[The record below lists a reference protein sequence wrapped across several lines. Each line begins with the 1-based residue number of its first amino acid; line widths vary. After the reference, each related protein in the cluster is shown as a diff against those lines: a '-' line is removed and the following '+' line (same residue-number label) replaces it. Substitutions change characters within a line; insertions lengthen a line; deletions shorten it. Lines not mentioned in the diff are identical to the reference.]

1 MKKVTLFILGFVSI
15 VTAIQAQQS
24 LNEALSGFPYQ
35 QKNTVAQ
42 TLSNMNEWKSS
53 SWKQFYKMLDD
64 DSMRASASFALTAY
78 VHQAATSPASSTRA
92 AAVLKQGVSVAQSFL
107 AKDLVIEMMGLLGD
121 EANVKDLSNL
131 LKDEQYS
138 PRAMR
143 SLATIKSPAAIAAL
157 EKALIK
163 ASPSLASQLKLAL
176 EFAQKSANSPK
187 TAEWVILRPATPINK
202 VQHLLDVQN
211 QIEKANNPVD
221 KRQAL
226 HQMENIKGVAAL
238 LVCAKYLSDPVLQKQ
253 AALIMARNA
262 LADPSIRGIAP
273 REALEQAL
281 PLISGVDSAALVKT
295 LKNYLKA
302 IPYDNGWVRL
312 FNGKNLNGWKGLV
325 GNPISR
331 AKMTEEELLKAQ
343 SAANA
348 GAGNDWVVEDGLLI
362 FTGHGDN
369 LCTVKQYGD
378 FEMFV
383 DWKITAKGD
392 AGIYLRGSPQVQIWD
407 TSRREV
413 GAQVGSGGLY
423 NNQKN
428 PSKPLQV
435 ADNAIGEWNTFHII
449 MKGDKVTVFLNGV
462 KVTDEAI
469 LENYW
474 DRKLPIFI
482 REQIELQA
490 HGTYVAYRNIFLR
503 ELDPV
508 ATTPLSDA
516 EQKEGFVSL
525 FDGSNLDKWIGNKTG
540 YALEDGVIV
549 THPELGGGNI
559 YTAEEFGDFE
569 YRFEFQ
575 LTPGANNGLGIRTP
589 TTGDAAYVGM
599 ELQILDNEAPV
610 YANLKPY
617 QYHGSVYGVIPSR
630 RGFLKPTGEWNQQ
643 HVIAKGNRI
652 KVILNGQVIMD
663 GDIQKASENGT
674 ADGNKH
680 PGLLNK
686 QGHIGFLGHGDV
698 VRFRNIRVKR
708 L

>member
-1 MKKVTLFILGFVSI
+1 MKRIYILLIGFVSLLST
-15 VTAIQAQQS
+15 VVAQQS
-24 LNEALSGFPYQ
+24 VQEILSVFPYQ
-35 QKNTVAQ
+35 QQSDAGKSLVAMASWNNAAWRKVF
-42 TLSNMNEWKSS
+42 SNM
-53 SWKQFYKMLDD
+53 DD
-64 DSMRASASFALTAY
+64 DSLRP
-78 VHQAATSPASSTRA
+78 QAAFTLNAFIHHASTSTGLSARA
-92 AAVLKQGVSVAQSFL
+92 AEVLHLGAGTARTFL
-107 AKDLVIEMMGLLGD
+107 AKDLILELIALLAR
-121 EANVKDLSNL
+121 EENIKDLAKM
-131 LKDEQYS
+131 LKDPQMG
-138 PRAMR
+138 PRAAR

-157 EKALIK
+157 EKAKGK
-163 ASPSLASQLKLAL
+163 ASPDMTNQINAALAYSRYTLPVSTRGAQPAITKASEVNATQAL
-176 EFAQKSANSPK
+176 LDIQDQIKSA
-187 TAEWVILRPATPINK
+187 A
-202 VQHLLDVQN
+202 
-211 QIEKANNPVD
+211 NPVE

-226 HQMENIKGVAAL
+226 YRMEKIKGVSAL
-238 LVCAKYLSDPVLQKQ
+238 LVTAQYLDDPVMQKQ

-262 LADPSIRGIAP
+262 LGDKSIRGIAP
-273 REALEQAL
+273 RESLEKAL
-281 PLISGVDSAALVKT
+281 PLISGVDSTSLTKALRD
-295 LKNYLKA
+295 YLKA

-312 FNGKNLNGWKGLV
+312 FNGKNLDGWKGLV

-331 AKMTEEELLKAQ
+331 AKMTPEEMLKAQ
-343 SAANA
+343 SDANA
-348 GAGNDWVVEDGLLI
+348 RAGNDWVVDDGLLI

-369 LCTVKQYGD
+369 LCTRKQYGD

-383 DWKITAKGD
+383 DWKITAQGD

-428 PSKPLQV
+428 PSKPSQV
-435 ADNAIGEWNTFHII
+435 ADNAIGKWNTFHII
-449 MKGDKVTVFLNGV
+449 MKGDKVTVFLNGI
-462 KVTDEAI
+462 KVTDEVM

-508 ATTPLSDA
+508 AATPLSAA
-516 EQKEGFVSL
+516 EQKEGFESL
-525 FDGSNLDKWIGNKTG
+525 FDGTNLDKWIGNKTG

-599 ELQILDNEAPV
+599 ELQILDNDAPV

-617 QYHGSVYGVIPSR
+617 QYHGSVYGVIPAK
-630 RGFLKPTGEWNQQ
+630 RGFLKPTGEWNEQV
-643 HVIAKGNRI
+643 VIAKGNKI
-652 KVILNGQVIMD
+652 KVVLNGQVIMD
-663 GDIQKASENGT
+663 GDIQKAAENGT

-686 QGHIGFLGHGDV
+686 KGHIGFLGHGDV
-698 VRFRNIRVKR
+698 VRFRNIRIKR

>member
-1 MKKVTLFILGFVSI
+1 M
-15 VTAIQAQQS
+15 
-24 LNEALSGFPYQ
+24 
-35 QKNTVAQ
+35 NT
-42 TLSNMNEWKSS
+42 WKSS
-53 SWKQFYKMLDD
+53 SWKQVYKMLDD
-64 DSMRASASFALTAY
+64 DSMRAQATFALTAY
-78 VHQAATSPASSTRA
+78 IHQAAPDPTLSARA
-92 AAVLKQGVSVAQSFL
+92 ATVLSKGVASTKTFL
-107 AKDLVIEMMGLLGD
+107 GKDLMIEMMGQLGSD
-121 EANVKDLSNL
+121 VNVKDLEKL
-131 LKDEQYS
+131 LQNDQYG
-138 PRAMR
+138 PRAIR
-143 SLATIKSPAAIAAL
+143 SLATVKSPAAIAAL
-157 EKALIK
+157 ENGQLK
-163 ASPSLASQLKLAL
+163 ASPVIAGQIKAALGHVAAILPAQQSSTAKKTPLSSNPAQQLLDIQD
-176 EFAQKSANSPK
+176 EVKSAG
-187 TAEWVILRPATPINK
+187 
-202 VQHLLDVQN
+202 
-211 QIEKANNPVD
+211 NPVD
-221 KRQAL
+221 KRNAL
-226 HQMENIKGVAAL
+226 YKMEGLKGIPAL
-238 LVCAKYLSDPVLQKQ
+238 LVTAQYLNDPVLQKQ

-262 LADPSIRGIAP
+262 LSDKSIRGIAP
-273 REALEQAL
+273 RESLEKALT
-281 PLISGVDSAALVKT
+281 LISGVDSVSLTKALRD
-295 LKNYLKA
+295 YLKA

-312 FNGKNLNGWKGLV
+312 FNGKNLDGWKGLV
-325 GNPISR
+325 GNPIARS
-331 AKMTEEELLKAQ
+331 KMTSDELLKAQ

-348 GAGNDWVVEDGLLI
+348 NAGNDWVVEDGLLI

-378 FEMFV
+378 FEMYV
-383 DWKITAKGD
+383 DWKITSKGD
-392 AGIYLRGSPQVQIWD
+392 AGIYLRGTPQVQIWD

-428 PSKPLQV
+428 ASKPLQV

-449 MKGDKVTVFLNGV
+449 MKGDKVTVFLNGI
-462 KVTDEAI
+462 KVTDETI

-508 ATTPLSDA
+508 AATPLSA
-516 EQKEGFVSL
+516 VEQKEGFESL
-525 FDGSNLDKWIGNKTG
+525 FDGTNLDKWIGNKTG

-599 ELQILDNEAPV
+599 ELQILDNEAPI
-610 YANLKPY
+610 YEKLKPY
-617 QYHGSVYGVIPSR
+617 QYHGSVYGVIPAK

-643 HVIAKGNRI
+643 SVIAKGSRI
-652 KVILNGQVIMD
+652 IVTLNGQVIMD
-663 GDIQKASENGT
+663 GDIQQASVKGT

-686 QGHIGFLGHGDV
+686 KGHIGFLGHGDV